1 MSATVGWDLSL
12 ISCLITA
19 ILCEEGLM
27 TASIRIFDV
36 SGTVIMSCNDFN
48 FEFIA
53 NVVQNF
59 LLSKFK
65 DEKTFEKFK
74 NNVKFHSLC
83 L

>member
-1 MSATVGWDLSL
+1 
-12 ISCLITA
+12 
-19 ILCEEGLM
+19 
-27 TASIRIFDV
+27 
-36 SGTVIMSCNDFN
+36 MSCNDFN

-53 NVVQNF
+53 NVGQNF

-74 NNVKFHSLC
+74 NNVKFQALYLGIIGLTAEEEMRRDNAPRCNSRVC